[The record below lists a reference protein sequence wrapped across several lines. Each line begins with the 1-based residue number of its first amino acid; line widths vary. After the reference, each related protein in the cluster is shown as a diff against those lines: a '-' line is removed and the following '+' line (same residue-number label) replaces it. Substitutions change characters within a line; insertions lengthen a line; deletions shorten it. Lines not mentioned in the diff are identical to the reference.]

1 MRQKL
6 HQWWPQKI
14 SDRSNKK
21 CRSLNWMVEY
31 EGKDDGW
38 PENGSQCRMI
48 AKCEKG
54 WKESGRYHK
63 MGQRMDLSAK

>member
-1 MRQKL
+1 
-6 HQWWPQKI
+6 
-14 SDRSNKK
+14 
-21 CRSLNWMVEY
+21 MVEY

-54 WKESGRYHK
+54 WEESGRGAIK
-63 MGQRMDLSAK
+63 WVRGWISLRNELEDMGGGGEFGSLGFY